1 MKARLALAALLVAT
15 LVATAA
21 GACAAEPAG
30 TIAVVVAKERHGD
43 LRLEDLA
50 LIYRRKKLVWDDGSR
65 IHPVN
70 LPAANPLRRQF
81 SVTVLGAEVEA
92 LEAYW
97 NDQYFHGIAP
107 PFVLASDEAV
117 LRFVEQTPGAIGYLG
132 YCAVAGR
139 ARIVLALDE
148 RGVVSDEH
156 AAASCV
162 RHPGPPA
169 AH

>member
-1 MKARLALAALLVAT
+1 MKARRALWSIALAALLGG
-15 LVATAA
+15 
-21 GACAAEPAG
+21 GARAAEPVG
-30 TIAVVVAKERHGD
+30 VIAVVVAKEQRGGVG
-43 LRLEDLA
+43 LEELA

-70 LPAANPLRRQF
+70 LPAAHPLRRQF
-81 SVTVLGAEVEA
+81 SVAVLGAGVEA
-92 LEAYW
+92 LESYW

-148 RGVVSDEH
+148 HGVVAEER
-156 AAASCV
+156 AAAACS
-162 RHPGPPA
+162 RRGEPGST